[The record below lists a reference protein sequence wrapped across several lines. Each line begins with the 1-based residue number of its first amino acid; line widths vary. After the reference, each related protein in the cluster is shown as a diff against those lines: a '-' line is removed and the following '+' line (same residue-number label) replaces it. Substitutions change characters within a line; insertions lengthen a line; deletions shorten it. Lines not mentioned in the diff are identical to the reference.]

1 MPLDELMCSNTALPA
16 QDNFT
21 STFKSK
27 GTEGFDEIN
36 ESGNYRKSGSFV
48 QIMISTA
55 EKPAGQNNLDT
66 HSVDSKMQFL
76 VEDSRESFKSSEL
89 SPLQNK
95 NKLDAEVIDKATEVK
110 TLQEF
115 TAKAISLADPSRN
128 ELDVNKRVSHES
140 GIMAN

>member
-1 MPLDELMCSNTALPA
+1 
-16 QDNFT
+16 
-21 STFKSK
+21 
-27 GTEGFDEIN
+27 
-36 ESGNYRKSGSFV
+36 
-48 QIMISTA
+48 
-55 EKPAGQNNLDT
+55 
-66 HSVDSKMQFL
+66 MQFL